1 MIYDM
6 SQELRAFPYITNV
19 YKCIAA
25 YNLKGHQIGR
35 KIGDMLE
42 LITMAGVYR
51 CDDLKKRLIIECELE
66 GETTAKH
73 TVEFGFFADPTKR
86 EGLFGAVECKCIG
99 VEETNKK
106 TYTISKDNSFEIN
119 IRSQWMSAIN
129 RFKISV
135 ESCKDKTAKIK
146 ITEIKETPKTKK
158 TPKSTTEKT
167 HIFDMKPN
175 TSIKIAIDED
185 ENLLHTTP
193 NGNISEE
200 LPGIIRE
207 CRSIKLTKIAKDTCC
222 FSVYKCLA
230 GPQTIEKAKQASLV
244 AMDLR
249 KRNDGQWEK
258 IPADDPN
265 RKMHFVHVISEFPHW
280 ESKSR
285 AVVTRLI
292 DQNIVVPDAVMVRAF
307 EVFEETFGVNKML
320 DMIKKK
326 KYSNNDADGKKIRKA
341 IDKIFEEFEDHIFY
355 DIATSSYVAF
365 GYNDGK
371 LITVQI

>member
-42 LITMAGVYR
+42 LITMAGIYR
-51 CDDLKKRLIIECELE
+51 CPELKKHLVVECELE

-73 TVEFGFFADPTKR
+73 KVEFGFFSDPKK
-86 EGLFGAVECKCIG
+86 EAGLFGAVECKCVG

-106 TYTISKDNSFEIN
+106 TYNVSAESSFEIS
-119 IRSQWMSAIN
+119 ISGHWMS
-129 RFKISV
+129 KKSTVEISV
-135 ESCKDKTAKIK
+135 VSCDKGAATLKIK
-146 ITEIKETPKTKK
+146 QSGSDHADIIV
-158 TPKSTTEKT
+158 
-167 HIFDMKPN
+167 MKPN
-175 TSIKIAIDED
+175 SSIKIAVD
-185 ENLLHTTP
+185 ENEKLLHTTP
-193 NGNISEE
+193 NGNISKE

-207 CRSIKLTKIAKDTCC
+207 CRTVKLDKIDKNRCH

-249 KRNDGQWEK
+249 KRIDGEWEK
-258 IPADDPN
+258 IAEESPG
-265 RKMHFVHVISEFPHW
+265 RRMHFIHVISEFPHW
-280 ESKSR
+280 EGKSR

-292 DQNIVVPDAVMVRAF
+292 DQNIVVPDAVLVRAF

-355 DIATSSYVAF
+355 DIVTHSYVSF
-365 GYNDGK
+365 GYNNGK
-371 LITVQI
+371 LITVQN